1 MTTLASDPSTSL
13 RRQRSFVLFWCARVA
28 ATSAFQMQA
37 VAIGWQI
44 YDLTGSALDL
54 GLVGL
59 VQFVPVVVLALV
71 VGHVADRYDRR
82 LVVRVAQ
89 LVEAA
94 AAVALAIG
102 SAEGWLSIPAIF
114 AIVFVAGTAR
124 AFELPTMHALVPGL
138 IPPPMFSR
146 AVAGSTSANQAAVVL
161 GPAIGGLL
169 YAAGP
174 TVVYLTCTALFLVAS
189 VLVTLI
195 RRIEVPARSRE
206 PFKLVS
212 LFAGFAFIRDRRE
225 LVGVVTLD
233 LFVILLGGAVALLP
247 IYARDILR
255 VGPEGLG
262 VLRSASAVGA
272 LASSILLSRYPLRR
286 HVGRILFAAVTCF
299 GVATAVF
306 AVSTSL
312 ALSLVALALC
322 GASDAVSVVIRFSLV
337 QVRTPSEMRGRVS
350 SVNSLFV
357 GASNTLGDFE
367 AGVTAAWFGAVPAVL
382 LGGIGAVL
390 VALIW
395 VRLFPEL
402 AATESLD
409 DARA

>member
-1 MTTLASDPSTSL
+1 MTTLAPGPSTSL
-13 RRQRSFVLFWCARVA
+13 RQQRSFVLFWCARVA

-59 VQFVPVVVLALV
+59 VQFVPVVILALV

-102 SAEGWLSIPAIF
+102 SARGWPSIPVIF

-138 IPPPMFSR
+138 IPPPLFSR

-255 VGPEGLG
+255 IGPEGLG

-272 LASSILLSRYPLRR
+272 LASSILRSRYPLGR

-312 ALSLVALALC
+312 ALSLIALALC

-337 QVRTPSEMRGRVS
+337 QIRTPAEMRGRVS

-390 VALIW
+390 VAVIW
-395 VRLFPEL
+395 LRLFPEL

>member
-1 MTTLASDPSTSL
+1 
-13 RRQRSFVLFWCARVA
+13 
-28 ATSAFQMQA
+28 
-37 VAIGWQI
+37 
-44 YDLTGSALDL
+44 
-54 GLVGL
+54 
-59 VQFVPVVVLALV
+59 
-71 VGHVADRYDRR
+71 
-82 LVVRVAQ
+82 VAQ

-138 IPPPMFSR
+138 IPPPLFSR

-174 TVVYLTCTALFLVAS
+174 MVVYLTCTALFLVAS

-195 RRIEVPARSRE
+195 SRIEVPARSRE

-272 LASSILLSRYPLRR
+272 LASSILLSRRPLRR
-286 HVGRILFAAVTCF
+286 HVGRILFAAVACF
-299 GVATAVF
+299 GLATTVF

-322 GASDAVSVVIRFSLV
+322 GAADALSVVIRFSLV
-337 QVRTPSEMRGRVS
+337 QIRTPAEMRGRVS

-382 LGGIGAVL
+382 IGGIGAVL

-395 VRLFPEL
+395 MWLFPEL
-402 AATESLD
+402 TRIETLD
-409 DARA
+409 TVKA

>member
-1 MTTLASDPSTSL
+1 MATPAPGAATSL

-28 ATSAFQMQA
+28 ATAAFQMQA

-59 VQFVPVVVLALV
+59 IQFVPVVGLALV

-82 LVVRVAQ
+82 LVIRAAQ
-89 LVEAA
+89 LVEGAA
-94 AAVALAIG
+94 AACLTVG
-102 SAEGWLSIPAIF
+102 SAGAWLDIPAIF
-114 AIVFVAGTAR
+114 ALVFVAGTAR

-138 IPPPMFSR
+138 VPGSLFSR
-146 AVAGSTSANQAAVVL
+146 AVAGSASANQVAVVL

-174 TVVYLTCTALFLVAS
+174 TMVYVACTALFLGAS
-189 VLVTLI
+189 VLVALLH
-195 RRIEVPARSRE
+195 IEGPPRSPA
-206 PFKLVS
+206 PFSLAS
-212 LFAGFAFIRDRRE
+212 LFAGFAFIRSRRE
-225 LVGVVTLD
+225 LVGVISLD
-233 LFVILLGGAVALLP
+233 LFVVLLGGAIALLP
-247 IYARDILR
+247 IYARDILQ

-262 VLRSASAVGA
+262 MLRSAPALGA
-272 LASSILLSRYPLRR
+272 LASSIALSRHPLRR
-286 HVGRILFAAVTCF
+286 RVGWILFSVVTGF

-306 AVSTSL
+306 AVSTSVPL
-312 ALSLVALALC
+312 TMAALAFC
-322 GASDAVSVVIRFSLV
+322 GACDAVSVVIRFSLV
-337 QVRTPSEMRGRVS
+337 QARTPSQMRGRVS

-367 AGVTAAWFGAVPAVL
+367 AGVTAAWFGTVPAVL
-382 LGGIGAVL
+382 IGGLGSVL

-395 VRLFPEL
+395 MRLFPEL
-402 AATESLD
+402 TAIETLDGPAA
-409 DARA
+409 

>member
-1 MTTLASDPSTSL
+1 MTTLASDLSTSL

-94 AAVALAIG
+94 ATVALAIG

-138 IPPPMFSR
+138 IPPPLFSR

-169 YAAGP
+169 YAVGP

-189 VLVTLI
+189 VLVTSI

-206 PFKLVS
+206 PFELVS

-299 GVATAVF
+299 GVATAAF

-312 ALSLVALALC
+312 ELSLVALALC

-337 QVRTPSEMRGRVS
+337 QIRTPSEMRGRVS

-382 LGGIGAVL
+382 IGGVGAVL
-390 VALIW
+390 VALVW
-395 VRLFPEL
+395 LRLFPEL
-402 AATESLD
+402 AAIESLD

>member
-1 MTTLASDPSTSL
+1 MLAPVPSTSL

-94 AAVALAIG
+94 TAVALAIG

-114 AIVFVAGTAR
+114 VIVFVAGTAR

-138 IPPPMFSR
+138 IPPPLFSR

-174 TVVYLTCTALFLVAS
+174 TVVYLTCTTLFVVAS

-195 RRIEVPARSRE
+195 RRIEAPARSRE

-272 LASSILLSRYPLRR
+272 LASSILLSRHPLRR

-299 GVATAVF
+299 GVATTVF

-322 GASDAVSVVIRFSLV
+322 GAADALSVVIRFSLV
-337 QVRTPSEMRGRVS
+337 QIRTPAEMRGRVS

-382 LGGIGAVL
+382 IGGIGAVL

-395 VRLFPEL
+395 MRLFPEL
-402 AATESLD
+402 MRIETLD
-409 DARA
+409 TVKV

>member
-59 VQFVPVVVLALV
+59 VQFVPVVVLALL

-102 SAEGWLSIPAIF
+102 SAEGWLSIPVIF

-138 IPPPMFSR
+138 IPPSLFSR

-169 YAAGP
+169 YAVGP

-195 RRIEVPARSRE
+195 RRIEVPARLRE

-212 LFAGFAFIRDRRE
+212 LFAGFAFIRERRE

-286 HVGRILFAAVTCF
+286 HVGSILFAAVTCF

-312 ALSLVALALC
+312 TLSLVALALC

-337 QVRTPSEMRGRVS
+337 QIRTPSEMRGRVS

-382 LGGIGAVL
+382 IGGVGGVL
-390 VALIW
+390 VAVIW
-395 VRLFPEL
+395 MRLFPEL
-402 AATESLD
+402 AKIETLD
-409 DARA
+409 TTTA